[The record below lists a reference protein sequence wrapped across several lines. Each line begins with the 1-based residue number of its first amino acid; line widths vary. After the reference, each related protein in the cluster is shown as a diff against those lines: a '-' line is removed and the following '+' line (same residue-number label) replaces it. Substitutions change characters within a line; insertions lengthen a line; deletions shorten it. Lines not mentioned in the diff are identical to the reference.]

1 MTRIGCVVLAAGFSN
16 RLGEEKAL
24 LETGD
29 GALVGW
35 ITKRLS
41 NQGIHPVVVTRG
53 DILDEVEKKFNTTV
67 ISSNQAI
74 IWDCL
79 QLLNINIEVQGYG
92 KLFNSL

>member
-53 DILDEVEKKFNTTV
+53 DILDEVEEAVKP
-67 ISSNQAI
+67 
-74 IWDCL
+74 
-79 QLLNINIEVQGYG
+79 
-92 KLFNSL
+92 